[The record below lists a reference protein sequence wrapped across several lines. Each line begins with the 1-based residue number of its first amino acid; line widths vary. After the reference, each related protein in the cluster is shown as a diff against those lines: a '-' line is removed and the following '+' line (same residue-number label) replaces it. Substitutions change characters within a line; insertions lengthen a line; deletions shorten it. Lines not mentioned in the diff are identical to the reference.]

1 MALNPTGAISLG
13 GPTTGQSVAV
23 ELGLSGTAQ
32 ISLND
37 TVVRTLAGVAS
48 GAIVMPSDF
57 WGKSNFTAGLQIGIF
72 GFGTAPSGSVSTTNL
87 VSNTGVIASDTP
99 GVGTARNQTACAGY
113 ASDGKGVFI
122 WGQPSAYNR
131 YNLVSTSGVVA
142 SDTSIPSPIYY
153 RRGTQVAGYGGD
165 KSLAIGGVTT
175 PPVPGAFP
183 DDNIWT
189 ISNTGVITLTP
200 VVTTARGAG
209 VGTEYGGDKGIVMY
223 GRISPTSPLFS
234 PATSNLISNTG
245 TVATSTPISGTGRE
259 FLAGAGYGGDKAIV
273 GLGTLNAG
281 SPSSYTSAYNLVS
294 NTGVVSADTP
304 ITPSVLRAGSA
315 ASTYGG
321 DKAIF
326 AFGFVPYA
334 YVNTSFLVSN
344 TGVFGSAVPG
354 VGTSRGYLG
363 AHGLSYQSSP

>member
-72 GFGTAPSGSVSTTNL
+72 GFGGTPAGAVSTTNL

-99 GVGTARNQTACAGY
+99 GVGTARSQTAATGY

-122 WGQPSAYNR
+122 WGQPSAYNT
-131 YNLVSTSGVVA
+131 YNLVSTTGVVA

-153 RRGTQVAGYGGD
+153 RRYTAALGYGGD
-165 KSLAIGGVTT
+165 KGLAMGGTLA
-175 PPVPGAFP
+175 PPIPVSGITN
-183 DDNIWT
+183 DLWT
-189 ISNTGVITLTP
+189 ISNTGVVAYVGAPFSP
-200 VVTTARGAG
+200 VRAIAS
-209 VGTEYGGDKGIVMY
+209 GTEYGGDKGILLY
-223 GRISPTSPLFS
+223 GQISPTSPLFS
-234 PATSNLISNTG
+234 PATSNLVSNTG
-245 TVATSTPISGTGRE
+245 VISSSTPISGTGRGYT
-259 FLAGAGYGGDKAIV
+259 AAAGYGGDKAIV
-273 GLGTLNAG
+273 GLGTINAG
-281 SPSSYTSAYNLVS
+281 SPSSYISATNLIS

-354 VGTSRGYLG
+354 VGTSRGYMG
-363 AHGLSYQSSP
+363 AHGLSYQT